1 MGRDNQFHLRIDKN
15 IFSKLTKIS
24 KKEGRNISDVIRE
37 AIAEYLM
44 TRNYLN
50 DDASKKLQ
58 KKIKNPDKTIENIIE
73 SLAESY
79 YRKNLNIK
87 KISKRKSKKDKNKTI
102 EEILESLIDD

>member
-37 AIAEYLM
+37 EFAEYLM

-50 DDASKKLQ
+50 DDASK
-58 KKIKNPDKTIENIIE
+58 N
-73 SLAESY
+73 
-79 YRKNLNIK
+79 
-87 KISKRKSKKDKNKTI
+87 SKRK
-102 EEILESLIDD
+102 